1 MMSHREDAM
10 RALVMYVMLSL
21 YASGAMAHEQ
31 DGVIVMDPDL
41 ENMYEN
47 EQRALALK
55 TMNDAQDYGII
66 ENLFYENEHIKIY
79 NYTAYEVDSA
89 QSKFLLGQSD
99 QIGVQDFG
107 LSFGYGIAF
116 RVQDRHSIGYE
127 YLSNFPYDRGQMIRI
142 FWNYL
147 F

>member
-1 MMSHREDAM
+1 M
-10 RALVMYVMLSL
+10 RALVMYIMLSL

-31 DGVIVMDPDL
+31 NGVIVMDLDL

-99 QIGVQDFG
+99 QIGVQD
-107 LSFGYGIAF
+107 
-116 RVQDRHSIGYE
+116 RHSIGYE